1 MSSPSALGQL
11 DIPVARHATGV
22 LIIGGGA
29 AGTMAAFECTKAG
42 VPVTQVTKGR
52 ATSGTTTVA
61 RGGFAAAMG
70 EDDSP
75 ELHLQDILRHGGEL
89 VDPDLARAWVYDIID
104 VVHDLESWGAEFVR
118 RDDGRLDLKAFP
130 SHSRNR
136 ACHHYDTTGNM
147 LTKVLSKKLR
157 ADARIEKHS
166 ITAIVDLL
174 KEGNRVVGAWGV
186 DYQHGALVV
195 YHAQQVILCT
205 GGGSGLFYVNDNPP
219 QVTGDGYVL
228 GLRAGA
234 PVVGIE
240 MIDFQAMCCSPKE
253 LFGFAPHP
261 TGFIN
266 AGAVFRNSQGEEF
279 LKRYFPETAEQ
290 STRSEVILAMAKE
303 IHAGRAASTGGIFM
317 DATKVPMDVIQKQI
331 PHVYRTCLHRGI
343 DISNTPLEVAPG
355 SHTWL
360 GGLKIDVDGQTPI
373 EGLFAAGET
382 AGGIHGGNRIGGSA
396 LSASLVFGRRAGKRA
411 AALMKSSG
419 LNSALLDLDAIP
431 ESERLWLADLIRRD
445 SGPLQSDVRMNCR
458 MLAHSKLGP
467 IRHERTLKEAL
478 AEYERIGCEDVSAMR
493 LDERARGSEKLRGE
507 ELESAL
513 SVRNLALLGRVLATA
528 ALARQESRG
537 AHFRLD
543 YPQTDDDRWRAVTRL
558 QLGTDAALE
567 FRTDPVKALP
577 CSTDDETLAAGQQA
591 NRRRAGASAG
601 F

>member
-1 MSSPSALGQL
+1 MTKPSRDGYL
-11 DIPVARHATGV
+11 DIPVVQHQTDV

-29 AGTMAAFECTKAG
+29 AGTMAAFECAEAG
-42 VPVTQVTKGR
+42 VAVIQVTKGR

-70 EDDSP
+70 QDDSP
-75 ELHLQDILRHGGEL
+75 ELHIQDILKHGGEL
-89 VDPDLARAWVYDIID
+89 IDPELARVWVYEIID

-118 RDDGRLDLKAFP
+118 GADGRLDLKSFP
-130 SHSRNR
+130 SHSRDR

-147 LTKVLSKKLR
+147 ITKVLSRKLR

-174 KEGNRVVGAWGV
+174 KQDGRVVGAWGV
-186 DYQHGALVV
+186 DYQNGALVI
-195 YHAQQVILCT
+195 YHGQQIILCT

-228 GLRAGA
+228 GFRAGV
-234 PVVGIE
+234 PLLGIE

-266 AGAVFRNSQGEEF
+266 AGAVFRNQGGEEF

-303 IHAGRAASTGGIFM
+303 IHAGRATSTGGIFM

-331 PHVYRTCLHRGI
+331 PHVYKTCLHRGI
-343 DISNTPLEVAPG
+343 DITKTPLEVAPG

-360 GGLKIDVDGQTPI
+360 GGLKVDVDGKTPVV
-373 EGLFAAGET
+373 GLFAAGET

-396 LSASLVFGRRAGKRA
+396 LSASLVYGRRAGKKA
-411 AALMKSSG
+411 AALVKESRVN
-419 LNSALLDLDAIP
+419 LARPEVDAIP
-431 ESERLWLADLIRRD
+431 EFECAWLADLMRRD
-445 SGPLQSDVRMNCR
+445 SGPLESDVRMNCR
-458 MLAHSKLGP
+458 MLAHNKLGP
-467 IRHERTLKEAL
+467 IREERTLKEAL
-478 AEYERIGCEDVSAMR
+478 AEYERIEREDVPAMR
-493 LDERARGSEKLRGE
+493 LDERARSSDKVRGE

-513 SVRNLALLGRVLATA
+513 SVRNLALLGRILASA
-528 ALARQESRG
+528 ALARMESRG

-543 YPQTDDDRWRAVTRL
+543 YPDTDDVCWRVVTRL
-558 QLGTDAALE
+558 QLGANGALE
-567 FRTDPVKALP
+567 FHTDPVK
-577 CSTDDETLAAGQQA
+577 DLAAS
-591 NRRRAGASAG
+591 SARG
-601 F
+601 ETVAAK

>member
-1 MSSPSALGQL
+1 MTTPSTLGRL
-11 DIPVARHATGV
+11 DIPVVHHQTDV

-29 AGTMAAFECTKAG
+29 AGTMAAFECAEAG
-42 VPVTQVTKGR
+42 VAVIQATKGR

-70 EDDSP
+70 ENDSP
-75 ELHLQDILRHGGEL
+75 ELHLQDILKHGGEL
-89 VDPDLARAWVYDIID
+89 IDPELARVWVHDIVD

-118 RDDGRLDLKAFP
+118 GVDGRLDLKSFP
-130 SHSRNR
+130 GHSRNR

-147 LTKVLSKKLR
+147 ITKVLSRKLR
-157 ADARIEKHS
+157 GDARIAKHS

-174 KEGNRVVGAWGV
+174 TQDGRVVGAWGV
-186 DYQHGALVV
+186 DYRKGALVL
-195 YHAQQVILCT
+195 YGAQQIILAT

-228 GLRAGA
+228 GFCAGV
-234 PVVGIE
+234 PLIGIE

-266 AGAVFRNSQGEEF
+266 AGAVFRNQAGEEF
-279 LKRYFPETAEQ
+279 LKRYFPDTAEQ

-303 IHAGRAASTGGIFM
+303 IHAGRAAATGGIFM

-331 PHVYRTCLHRGI
+331 PHVYKTCLHRGI
-343 DISNTPLEVAPG
+343 DITRTPLEVAPG

-360 GGLKIDVDGQTPI
+360 GGLEVDIDGKTPVA
-373 EGLFAAGET
+373 GLLAAGET

-396 LSASLVFGRRAGKRA
+396 LSASMVYGRRAGRKA
-411 AALMKSSG
+411 AALVKEG
-419 LNSALLDLDAIP
+419 RVDAVRPKLDAIP
-431 ESERLWLADLIRRD
+431 ELERAWLADLIRRD
-445 SGPLQSDVRMNCR
+445 SGPLQSDVRMSCR
-458 MLAHSKLGP
+458 MLAHNKLGP

-478 AEYERIGCEDVSAMR
+478 AEYERIEREDMPAMR
-493 LDERARGSEKLRGE
+493 LDERARSSEEVRGQ

-513 SVRNLALLGRVLATA
+513 SVRNLALLGRILATA
-528 ALARQESRG
+528 ALARRESRG

-543 YPQTDDDRWRAVTRL
+543 YPETDELRWRVVTRL
-558 QLGTDAALE
+558 QQGANGAIE
-567 FRTDPVKALP
+567 FRTDPVKGTAA
-577 CSTDDETLAAGQQA
+577 EGAAG
-591 NRRRAGASAG
+591 